1 MTKRI
6 IIFLT
11 SLIFFTGA
19 FLNAQNSKTLIVY
32 FSWSGNTR
40 VAAEN
45 TKRLTG
51 ADIFEIT
58 VKNPYPTDYR
68 QCVNQARE
76 EQRTDFLP
84 ELNGNVNNL
93 SQYDTIIVAFP
104 NWWGTY
110 PQAVKK
116 FLIDNRDIS
125 SKKIALLCTH
135 GGSRLGRSVNDLKA
149 LYPNANILEG
159 LAISGSS
166 VRNSEN
172 DIRNWLSLKTRER
185 KFLSLTSLGR
195 TILL

>member
-58 VKNPYPTDYR
+58 VKNPYPTDYSR
-68 QCVNQARE
+68 CVNQARE

-104 NWWGTY
+104 NWWETY

-125 SKKIALLCTH
+125 SKKIALLSTH
-135 GGSRLGRSVNDLKA
+135 AGSRLGRSVNDLKA
-149 LYPNANILEG
+149 LYPNANILES

-172 DIRNWLSLKTRER
+172 DIRNWLK
-185 KFLSLTSLGR
+185 KIG
-195 TILL
+195 LL

>member
-19 FLNAQNSKTLIVY
+19 FLNAQNSKTFIVY
-32 FSWSGNTR
+32 FSWGGNTR

-116 FLIDNRDIS
+116 FLVDNRDIS

-172 DIRNWLSLKTRER
+172 DIRNWLK
-185 KFLSLTSLGR
+185 KIG
-195 TILL
+195 LL

>member
-32 FSWSGNTR
+32 FSWGGNTR
-40 VAAEN
+40 IAAEN

-172 DIRNWLSLKTRER
+172 DIRNWLK
-185 KFLSLTSLGR
+185 KIG
-195 TILL
+195 LL

>member
-32 FSWSGNTR
+32 FSWGGNTR

-58 VKNPYPTDYR
+58 VKNPYPTDYS

-172 DIRNWLSLKTRER
+172 DIRNWLK
-185 KFLSLTSLGR
+185 KIG
-195 TILL
+195 LL

>member
-1 MTKRI
+1 MTKKI

-11 SLIFFTGA
+11 SLIFLTGA
-19 FLNAQNSKTLIVY
+19 FLNAQTSKTLVVY

-45 TKRLTG
+45 VRRLLG

-58 VKNPYPTDYR
+58 VKNPYPTDYQQFGER
-68 QCVNQARE
+68 ARDE
-76 EQRTDFLP
+76 LQRNFLP
-84 ELNGNVNNL
+84 ELSSGRVNNL
-93 SQYDTIIVAFP
+93 SQYDTVIVAFP
-104 NWWGTY
+104 IWWGTY

-116 FLIDNRDIS
+116 FLIDNNIS
-125 SKKIALLCTH
+125 SKRIALLCTH

-159 LAISGSS
+159 LAISRGS

-172 DIRNWLSLKTRER
+172 DIKDWLTKI
-185 KFLSLTSLGR
+185 G
-195 TILL
+195 IL

>member
-32 FSWSGNTR
+32 FSWGGNTR

-68 QCVNQARE
+68 QCANQARE

-125 SKKIALLCTH
+125 YKKIALLCTH

-149 LYPNANILEG
+149 LYPNANILES

-172 DIRNWLSLKTRER
+172 DIRNWLK
-185 KFLSLTSLGR
+185 KIG
-195 TILL
+195 LL

>member
-32 FSWSGNTR
+32 FSWGGNTR
-40 VAAEN
+40 VASEN

-68 QCVNQARE
+68 QCANQARE

-149 LYPNANILEG
+149 LYPNANILES

-172 DIRNWLSLKTRER
+172 DIRNWLK
-185 KFLSLTSLGR
+185 KIG
-195 TILL
+195 LL

>member
-32 FSWSGNTR
+32 FSWGGNTR

-68 QCVNQARE
+68 QCANQARE

-135 GGSRLGRSVNDLKA
+135 AGSRLGRSVNDLKA
-149 LYPNANILEG
+149 LYPNANILES

-172 DIRNWLSLKTRER
+172 DIRNWLK
-185 KFLSLTSLGR
+185 KIG
-195 TILL
+195 LL

>member
-116 FLIDNRDIS
+116 F
-125 SKKIALLCTH
+125 
-135 GGSRLGRSVNDLKA
+135 
-149 LYPNANILEG
+149 
-159 LAISGSS
+159 
-166 VRNSEN
+166 
-172 DIRNWLSLKTRER
+172 
-185 KFLSLTSLGR
+185 
-195 TILL
+195 

>member
-32 FSWSGNTR
+32 FSWGGNTR

-58 VKNPYPTDYR
+58 VKNPYPSNYQ
-68 QCVNQARE
+68 QCLDKARD
-76 EQRTDFLP
+76 EQRRNFLP
-84 ELNGNVNNL
+84 ELNNGIVNNL
-93 SQYDTIIVAFP
+93 SQYDNVIVAFP
-104 NWWGTY
+104 NWRGTY

-149 LYPNANILEG
+149 LYPNANILES
-159 LAISGSS
+159 LAISGSL

-172 DIRNWLSLKTRER
+172 DIRNWLK
-185 KFLSLTSLGR
+185 KIG
-195 TILL
+195 LL

>member
-1 MTKRI
+1 MTKKI
-6 IIFLT
+6 IIFLI

-32 FSWSGNTR
+32 FSWGGNTR

-68 QCVNQARE
+68 QCANQARE

-135 GGSRLGRSVNDLKA
+135 AGSRLGRSVNDLKA
-149 LYPNANILEG
+149 LYPNANILES

-172 DIRNWLSLKTRER
+172 DIRNWLK
-185 KFLSLTSLGR
+185 KIG
-195 TILL
+195 LL

>member
-1 MTKRI
+1 M
-6 IIFLT
+6 
-11 SLIFFTGA
+11 FF
-19 FLNAQNSKTLIVY
+19 
-32 FSWSGNTR
+32 
-40 VAAEN
+40 
-45 TKRLTG
+45 
-51 ADIFEIT
+51 
-58 VKNPYPTDYR
+58 
-68 QCVNQARE
+68 
-76 EQRTDFLP
+76 P

-149 LYPNANILEG
+149 LYPNANILES

-172 DIRNWLSLKTRER
+172 DIRNWLK
-185 KFLSLTSLGR
+185 KIG
-195 TILL
+195 LL

>member
-68 QCVNQARE
+68 QCANQARE

-125 SKKIALLCTH
+125 YKKIALLCTH

-149 LYPNANILEG
+149 LYPNANILES

-172 DIRNWLSLKTRER
+172 DIRNWLK
-185 KFLSLTSLGR
+185 KIG
-195 TILL
+195 LL

>member
-11 SLIFFTGA
+11 SLIFFMGA

-32 FSWSGNTR
+32 FSWGGNTR

-68 QCVNQARE
+68 QCANQARE

-116 FLIDNRDIS
+116 FLIGNRDIS

-135 GGSRLGRSVNDLKA
+135 AGSRLGRSVNDLKA

-172 DIRNWLSLKTRER
+172 DIRNWLK
-185 KFLSLTSLGR
+185 KIG
-195 TILL
+195 LL

>member
-11 SLIFFTGA
+11 SLIFFTGT

-32 FSWSGNTR
+32 FSWGGNTR

-68 QCVNQARE
+68 QCANQARE

-116 FLIDNRDIS
+116 FLIDNRDIY

-135 GGSRLGRSVNDLKA
+135 AGSRLGRSVNDLKA

-172 DIRNWLSLKTRER
+172 DIRNWLK
-185 KFLSLTSLGR
+185 KIG
-195 TILL
+195 LL

>member
-32 FSWSGNTR
+32 FSWGGNTR

-58 VKNPYPTDYR
+58 VKNPYPTDYSR
-68 QCVNQARE
+68 CVNQARE

-110 PQAVKK
+110 PQAVKN

-149 LYPNANILEG
+149 LYPNANILES

-172 DIRNWLSLKTRER
+172 DIRNWLK
-185 KFLSLTSLGR
+185 KIG
-195 TILL
+195 LL

>member
-1 MTKRI
+1 MTKKI

-32 FSWSGNTR
+32 FSWGGNTR

-68 QCVNQARE
+68 QCANQARE

-135 GGSRLGRSVNDLKA
+135 GGSRLGRSINDLKA

-172 DIRNWLSLKTRER
+172 DIRNWLK
-185 KFLSLTSLGR
+185 KIG
-195 TILL
+195 LL

>member
-1 MTKRI
+1 MTKKI
-6 IIFLT
+6 IIFLI

-32 FSWSGNTR
+32 FSWGGNTR
-40 VAAEN
+40 VASEN

-68 QCVNQARE
+68 QCANQARE

-172 DIRNWLSLKTRER
+172 DIRNWLK
-185 KFLSLTSLGR
+185 KIG
-195 TILL
+195 LL

>member
-32 FSWSGNTR
+32 FSWGGNTR
-40 VAAEN
+40 VASEN

-68 QCVNQARE
+68 QCANQARE

-172 DIRNWLSLKTRER
+172 DIRNWLK
-185 KFLSLTSLGR
+185 KIG
-195 TILL
+195 LL

>member
-1 MTKRI
+1 MIKRI

-58 VKNPYPTDYR
+58 VKNSYPTDYS

-135 GGSRLGRSVNDLKA
+135 AGSRLGRSVNDLKA
-149 LYPNANILEG
+149 LYPNANILES

-172 DIRNWLSLKTRER
+172 DIRNWLK
-185 KFLSLTSLGR
+185 KIG
-195 TILL
+195 LL

>member
-32 FSWSGNTR
+32 FSWGGNTR

-68 QCVNQARE
+68 QCANQARE

-135 GGSRLGRSVNDLKA
+135 AGSRLGRSVNDLKA

-172 DIRNWLSLKTRER
+172 DIRNWLK
-185 KFLSLTSLGR
+185 KIG
-195 TILL
+195 LL

>member
-68 QCVNQARE
+68 QCANRAIE

-104 NWWGTY
+104 NWGGTY

-149 LYPNANILEG
+149 LYPNANILES

-172 DIRNWLSLKTRER
+172 DIRNWLK
-185 KFLSLTSLGR
+185 KIG
-195 TILL
+195 LL

>member
-32 FSWSGNTR
+32 FSWGGNTR

-45 TKRLTG
+45 TKRLTK

-68 QCVNQARE
+68 QCANQARE

-93 SQYDTIIVAFP
+93 SQYDNVIVAFP
-104 NWWGTY
+104 NWRGTY

-116 FLIDNRDIS
+116 FLIDNKDIAY
-125 SKKIALLCTH
+125 KKIALLCTH

-166 VRNSEN
+166 VRSSEN
-172 DIRNWLSLKTRER
+172 DIRNWLTKI
-185 KFLSLTSLGR
+185 G
-195 TILL
+195 IL

>member
-58 VKNPYPTDYR
+58 VKNPYPTDYSR
-68 QCVNQARE
+68 CVNQARE

-116 FLIDNRDIS
+116 ILIDNRDIS

-172 DIRNWLSLKTRER
+172 DIRNWLK
-185 KFLSLTSLGR
+185 KIG
-195 TILL
+195 LL

>member
-58 VKNPYPTDYR
+58 VKNPYPTDYSR
-68 QCVNQARE
+68 CVNQARE

-135 GGSRLGRSVNDLKA
+135 GGSRLGRGVNDLKA
-149 LYPNANILEG
+149 LYPNANILES
-159 LAISGSS
+159 LAISGSL

-172 DIRNWLSLKTRER
+172 DIRNWLK
-185 KFLSLTSLGR
+185 KIG
-195 TILL
+195 LL

>member
-11 SLIFFTGA
+11 SLIFLTGA

-32 FSWSGNTR
+32 FSWGGNTR

-45 TKRLTG
+45 TRRLTG

-58 VKNPYPTDYR
+58 VKNPYPSNYQ

-84 ELNGNVNNL
+84 ELNNGIVNNL
-93 SQYDTIIVAFP
+93 SQYDNVIVAFP

-116 FLIDNRDIS
+116 FLIDNDIS

-172 DIRNWLSLKTRER
+172 DIRNWLR
-185 KFLSLTSLGR
+185 KIG
-195 TILL
+195 LL

>member
-32 FSWSGNTR
+32 FSWGGNTR

-172 DIRNWLSLKTRER
+172 DIRNWLKKNRASVNLI
-185 KFLSLTSLGR
+185 F
-195 TILL
+195 IWA

>member
-58 VKNPYPTDYR
+58 VKNPYPTDYG
-68 QCVNQARE
+68 QCVNQARD

-104 NWWGTY
+104 IWWGTY

-125 SKKIALLCTH
+125 YKKIALLCTH

-149 LYPNANILEG
+149 LYPNANILES

-172 DIRNWLSLKTRER
+172 DIRNWLK
-185 KFLSLTSLGR
+185 K
-195 TILL
+195 IWLL

>member
-32 FSWSGNTR
+32 FSWGGNTR

-45 TKRLTG
+45 TKRLTK

-68 QCVNQARE
+68 QCANQARE

-93 SQYDTIIVAFP
+93 SQYDNVIVAFP
-104 NWWGTY
+104 NWRGTY

-116 FLIDNRDIS
+116 FLIDNKDIAY
-125 SKKIALLCTH
+125 KKIALLCTH

-149 LYPNANILEG
+149 LYPNANILES

-172 DIRNWLSLKTRER
+172 DIRNWLK
-185 KFLSLTSLGR
+185 KIG
-195 TILL
+195 LL

>member
-1 MTKRI
+1 MNGEGEKQMVKRI
-6 IIFLT
+6 IIFLS
-11 SLIFFTGA
+11 SLIFLTEA
-19 FLNAQNSKTLIVY
+19 FVNAQTSKTLVVY

-45 TKRLTG
+45 VRRLAG

-58 VKNPYPTDYR
+58 VKNPYPSNYQ
-68 QCVNQARE
+68 QCLDQARD
-76 EQRTDFLP
+76 EQRRNFLP
-84 ELNGNVNNL
+84 ELNNGIVNNL
-93 SQYDTIIVAFP
+93 SQYDNVIVAFP

-116 FLIDNRDIS
+116 FLIDNKDIA

-159 LAISGSS
+159 LAVSGGS

-172 DIRNWLSLKTRER
+172 DIRNWLTRI
-185 KFLSLTSLGR
+185 G
-195 TILL
+195 IL

>member
-32 FSWSGNTR
+32 FSWGGNTR

-68 QCVNQARE
+68 QCLNKARE

-135 GGSRLGRSVNDLKA
+135 GGSRLGRSINDLKA
-149 LYPNANILEG
+149 LYPNANILES

-172 DIRNWLSLKTRER
+172 DIRNWLK
-185 KFLSLTSLGR
+185 KIG
-195 TILL
+195 LL